1 MVGGAVLAAVAAVAA
16 VLVMVGGGNDDDSP
30 TVTVR
35 SDQFGGS
42 TETTPA
48 GGAPIT
54 TDQPDEQGLPEA
66 TLPQLTTPVPPAPV
80 GQAPAAGLYPSSV
93 PSAQCTASAIGAD
106 TGFEPAYSPNCVGA
120 WVLTRIEACPDDAEC
135 EGADVFRWTDNGW
148 TYRGYFYA
156 MCAPA
161 LAKAGMPPAIG
172 EEFVG
177 TWDSC
182 DWAKYVVPEPATG
195 PLELADEGERVR
207 QLQLALIGRG
217 LLFDVADGQYGPN
230 TEAAVID
237 LQFLNGLTPDGIAG
251 ANTHAALGL
260 PFS

>member
-1 MVGGAVLAAVAAVAA
+1 MVVGAVLAAVAAVAA
-16 VLVMVGGGNDDDSP
+16 VLVVVGRGNDDDSSS
-30 TVTVR
+30 VTAR

-54 TDQPDEQGLPEA
+54 ADQPDQPGLPAA
-66 TLPQLTTPVPPAPV
+66 TSPPLTTPPPPVPV
-80 GQAPAAGLYPSSV
+80 GQPVAAAYPSSV
-93 PSAQCTASAIGAD
+93 PSERCTASAIRAD
-106 TGFEPAYSPNCVGA
+106 TGFEPAYSPSCVGA
-120 WVLTRIEACPDDAEC
+120 WVLTRIEVCPDDAEC

-161 LAKAGMPPAIG
+161 LAEAGMPPAIG

-177 TWDSC
+177 TWDAC

-207 QLQLALIGRG
+207 QLQLALIARG

-230 TEAAVID
+230 TEAAVTD
-237 LQFLNGLTPDGIAG
+237 LQYLNGLTPDGIAG
-251 ANTHAALGL
+251 ADTHAALGL
-260 PFS
+260 PFT